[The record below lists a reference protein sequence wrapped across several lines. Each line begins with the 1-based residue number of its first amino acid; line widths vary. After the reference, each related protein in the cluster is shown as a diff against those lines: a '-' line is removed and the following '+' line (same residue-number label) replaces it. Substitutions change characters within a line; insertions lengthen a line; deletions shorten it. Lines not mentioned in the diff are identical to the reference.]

1 MMSNGE
7 LLTVRQVAELLGN
20 TVQHVRLLVR
30 AGQLKA
36 SKVGRDWI
44 IDRDAVVDL
53 RTKRATT
60 PLITLNKRG
69 RRPVAA
75 LARESKNEYFPE
87 RLIAGL
93 EDFNLTHPVKQMA
106 LEQNNFQ
113 PLTDINAQQLETD
126 GIGEISPFVVSSDT
140 KIRQIDSRNK
150 LNELTA
156 TEWLPETVSV
166 WIQKGLGASHP
177 DAQIERQHPAPFSFT
192 DVARLIRFFTKRN
205 AVVLDPFVG
214 VGSTLKACALQE
226 RFGIGIELN
235 PRYVQL
241 THERLLRELP
251 NNIFSNHNQRVIQG
265 DAREVLRELPENS
278 IDFVLTSP
286 PYGNILHKEDHKAR
300 QERIA
305 NGLDTK
311 YSDDPRDL
319 GNIHDYKIFLGE
331 VTRILGACGRVL
343 KSKKYMAVIV
353 SDYRHGSKYVMFH
366 ADLAR
371 SLEAYDFQLRGI
383 TVLYQRHKR
392 IFPYGYPFSFVP
404 NIHHQLILVL
414 QNEKR

>member
-1 MMSNGE
+1 MVNNE
-7 LLTVRQVAELLGN
+7 LLTVRQAAEILGN
-20 TVQHVRLLVR
+20 TVQHTRLLIR
-30 AGQLKA
+30 IGQLKA
-36 SKVGRDWI
+36 NKVGRDWI
-44 IDRDAVVDL
+44 MDRDAVIDL
-53 RTKRATT
+53 RTKRATA

-69 RRPVAA
+69 RPPVAA
-75 LARESKNEYFPE
+75 VVHESKNEYLLE
-87 RLIAGL
+87 RVIPGLETASLAGQAKHNVTEHEHSQALIAVNDSQL
-93 EDFNLTHPVKQMA
+93 ATEQERQTA
-106 LEQNNFQ
+106 LFTELDNMRVEVDPRN
-113 PLTDINAQQLETD
+113 QLND
-126 GIGEISPFVVSSDT
+126 
-140 KIRQIDSRNK
+140 
-150 LNELTA
+150 LTA

-166 WIQKGLGASHP
+166 WVQKGLGASHA

-214 VGSTLKACALQE
+214 VGSTLKACALNE

-235 PRYVQL
+235 PRYVRL

-251 NNIFSNHNQRVIQG
+251 DSIASNHNQKVIQG
-265 DAREVLRELPENS
+265 DAREVLPQLLENS
-278 IDFVLTSP
+278 VDFVVTSP

-305 NGLDTK
+305 NGLDTR
-311 YSDDPRDL
+311 YSDDPCDL
-319 GNIHDYKIFLGE
+319 GNIHDYRLFLGE
-331 VTRILGACGRVL
+331 VAKVLGGCSRVL

-371 SLEAYDFQLRGI
+371 SLEAYNFQLRGI

-392 IFPYGYPFSFVP
+392 VFPYGYPFSFVP
-404 NIHHQLILVL
+404 NIHHQLILIM
-414 QNEKR
+414 QNEKQ

>member
-1 MMSNGE
+1 M
-7 LLTVRQVAELLGN
+7 GN
-20 TVQHVRLLVR
+20 TVQHVRLLAR

-44 IDRDAVVDL
+44 IDRDAVMGL
-53 RTKRATT
+53 RTKRATS
-60 PLITLNKRG
+60 PLITLNKWG

-75 LARESKNEYFPE
+75 LIRESKNEYLPE
-87 RLIAGL
+87 TLGVGL
-93 EDFNLTHPVKQMA
+93 EDLDLTHQIKQITS
-106 LEQNNFQ
+106 EHEDSQ
-113 PLTDINAQQLETD
+113 PLTDVDAQQLETH
-126 GIGEISPFVVSSDT
+126 GIGEAPQVVEPSDT
-140 KIRQIDSRNK
+140 KVKQIDPRNK

-166 WIQKGLGASHP
+166 WVQKGLGASHP

-205 AVVLDPFVG
+205 EVVLDPFVG
-214 VGSTLKACALQE
+214 IGSTLKACALHE
-226 RFGIGIELN
+226 RCGVGIELN

-241 THERLLRELP
+241 THERLSRELP
-251 NNIFSNHNQRVIQG
+251 RNIENHNQRVIQG
-265 DAREVLRELPENS
+265 DAREVLAELPENS
-278 IDFVLTSP
+278 VDLVVTSP
-286 PYGNILHKEDHKAR
+286 PYGNILQKVDHKAR

-311 YSDDPRDL
+311 YSDDSRDL
-319 GNIHDYKIFLGE
+319 GNIDDYKVFLAE
-331 VTRILGACGRVL
+331 VTRVLGACGRVL
-343 KSKKYMAVIV
+343 KPKKYLVIIV

-371 SLEAYDFQLRGI
+371 ALEAYDFHLRGI

-404 NIHHQLILVL
+404 NIHHQYILIM
-414 QNEKR
+414 QNEKNKR